1 MKRNHNYSV
10 MSCFYFVEIQVLL
23 VTTVGVSHIK
33 IQKFSLVLQED
44 FISDEQIVKT
54 FLKIC

>member
-1 MKRNHNYSV
+1 

-33 IQKFSLVLQED
+33 IQKFSFVLQED

-54 FLKIC
+54 FLKIW